1 MADAQVLHDVLKS
14 GIRWRVTLPCDSAA
28 GVLVRFEKTGKGGRL
43 LHGEITR
50 WSPLYGVDF
59 MHPRDRVAGGMVP
72 RCLVERIEAQ
82 LRLLPLP
89 SRRLERLPERGR
101 LVRAR
106 KSVASEAGLG

>member
-1 MADAQVLHDVLKS
+1 
-14 GIRWRVTLPCDSAA
+14 
-28 GVLVRFEKTGKGGRL
+28 
-43 LHGEITR
+43 
-50 WSPLYGVDF
+50 

-101 LVRAR
+101 LVRAQ